1 MVAGCARRFRVLA
14 VKQKKR
20 WEDLTTR
27 QRAMIVAG
35 GAVEV
40 VITTVALVDLA
51 RRPKRLVRGRKLRWL
66 MGFAVQP
73 VGPIAYLA
81 FGRR

>member
-1 MVAGCARRFRVLA
+1 VLA

-20 WEDLTTR
+20 WEDLTPR

-40 VITTVALVDLA
+40 VLTTVALVDLA
-51 RRPKRLVRGRKLRWL
+51 RRPRRLVRGPKRWWL

-73 VGPIAYLA
+73 IGPIAYLA
-81 FGRR
+81 LGRR

>member
-1 MVAGCARRFRVLA
+1 VPA

-20 WEDLTTR
+20 WEDLTPR
-27 QRAMIVAG
+27 QRALIVAG

-40 VITTVALVDLA
+40 VLTTVALIDLA
-51 RRPKRLVRGRKLRWL
+51 RRPKRLVRGPKLRWL

-73 VGPIAYLA
+73 FGPIAYLA
-81 FGRR
+81 LGRR